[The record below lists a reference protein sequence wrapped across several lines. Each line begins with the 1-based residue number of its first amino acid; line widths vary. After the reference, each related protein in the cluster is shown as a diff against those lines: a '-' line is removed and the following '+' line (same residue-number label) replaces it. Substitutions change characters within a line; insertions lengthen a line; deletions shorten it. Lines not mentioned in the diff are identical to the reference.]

1 MALWSNNAFLL
12 DRDFLKLLDLEKEK
26 EIFAKVIS
34 LDFYENPMEEI
45 EGRVTQGSVNVD
57 GTSSVRRTCSLT
69 LAAHELNIHE
79 FYWGL
84 NTKFQLLIGVKNVVK
99 ERTPYKELYRNYP
112 DICWFKMGTY
122 IISSFST
129 SQSTSQYSISLQGK
143 DKMTLLNGDV
153 GGVITPLS
161 WDFGTIQDIEE
172 DGTISITEYLI
183 KDIILEA
190 VHEHAQEPYWNIII
204 NDLDDYGLELL
215 EYRGDIPLYLLYNV
229 EQGVVDQMLF
239 DISSLNINE
248 STFIFDS
255 RVDPL
260 GTSTAT
266 ELDIDGITYTI
277 IKAEYG
283 DTIGY
288 RTTDLTYAGDLISN
302 VGETVTSMLDKLVA
316 MLGEFEYFYDLEG
329 RFIFQRKK
337 TYIQSTFS
345 TITSDGSETNGI
357 YVKNAAETSSV
368 IYSFDNSMLVTSFS
382 NSPDFANIK
391 NDFSIWGT
399 RKSIAGADIPI
410 HLRYAIDSKPWY
422 YKNYDGMIYVTQ
434 EGLDE
439 YERLRVANILY
450 ELTDNN
456 SIDYIPGGSVFHIT
470 PLPSGLSSDWWEI
483 DDWARRYLYYADITN
498 IHNIRYY
505 LNLTSQELVDIVN
518 SATPPTDENVHD
530 FNYFVYQLKTLK
542 LGNFNSPWCT
552 ANWLS
557 IFPQPE
563 GIGNSQGYYY
573 TAINNAAA
581 EGQAFWMWLFD
592 TALTIDGKEYIKS
605 IEHGY
610 KVTDGVADYPMQAT
624 GCNHVFSYA
633 LSRKQSGST
642 NYYRSYIYNPSI
654 PDTIKSDDSFSD
666 KINSDI
672 VDQSTYSLGFK
683 DVDYMVVDW
692 REIIYQMSVD
702 YMLYHHD
709 EDFLLQVDKNNILFD
724 GGEHLYP
731 EGYTHYEQYYIDIN
745 GFWRDL
751 YDPNYRYSFNIAAP
765 NKTKYAARINDYYIF
780 QNCKDLTYAD
790 LNNALAAWASA
801 CGTPNVYYRD
811 LYGAFSELTA
821 VPTIENYNQH
831 PEFYYFVRGCRATG
845 SGNTSYTKQ
854 LPYSSKEIY
863 FTKTTGEYDS
873 KSHWSIDVI
882 EEPEIINFWFD
893 FLDTEGELD
902 KYKVCKI
909 GDRTKAAND
918 TNINSIYY
926 REVPTVIF
934 VDANTNI
941 QAEKAKKGTGY
952 TYIQLPEYLENL
964 FSMSARGKSAMDVL
978 NEWLYSNAYCAESIT
993 INALPVYYLEPN
1005 ARILVRD
1012 DNSGING
1019 EYIVTRLTF
1028 PLAHNGTMSISATK
1042 AVERLY

>member
-1 MALWSNNAFLL
+1 MALWNNNAFLL
-12 DRDFLKLLDLEKEK
+12 DRDFLRLLDLEKEK

-34 LDFYENPMEEI
+34 LDFQENPMEEI
-45 EGRVTQGSVNVD
+45 EGRVTQGSVTVD
-57 GTSSVRRTCSLT
+57 GSSSIRRTCSLT

-84 NTKFQLLIGVKNVVK
+84 NTKFQLLIGVKNTVK
-99 ERTPYKELYRNYP
+99 KRAPYIELYKHYP

-129 SQSTSQYSISLQGK
+129 SQSTNQYSISLQGK

-153 GGVITPLS
+153 GGIITPLS
-161 WDFGTIQDIEE
+161 WDFGKIQDVEE
-172 DGTISITEYLI
+172 DGSITITDYLL

-190 VHEHAQEPYWNIII
+190 VHEHAQEPYWNIIV

-229 EQGVVDQMLF
+229 AQGVVDQMLF
-239 DISSLNINE
+239 DISHLNINE
-248 STFIFDS
+248 ATFIFDS
-255 RVDPL
+255 RVEPL
-260 GTSTAT
+260 GTTSAT
-266 ELDIDGITYTI
+266 EIIIDGITYTI
-277 IKAEYG
+277 IKVEYG

-288 RTTDLTYAGDLISN
+288 RTTELTYAGDLVSN
-302 VGETVTSMLDKLVA
+302 VGEAVTSMLDKIIA
-316 MLGEFEYFYDLEG
+316 MLGDFEYFYDLEG

-345 TITSDGSETNGI
+345 TITNDGSESNGI
-357 YVKNAAETSSV
+357 YVQNAAETSSV

-391 NDFSIWGT
+391 NDFSIWGV
-399 RKSIAGADIPI
+399 RKGINGAEIPI
-410 HLRYAIDSKPWY
+410 HLRYAIDTKPWY
-422 YKNYDGMIYVTQ
+422 YKNYDGVVYVTQ

-439 YERLRVANILY
+439 YERLRVAQILY
-450 ELTDNN
+450 DITGDTDVT
-456 SIDYIPGGSVFHIT
+456 IGYTTGGSVFHTT
-470 PLPSGLSSDWWEI
+470 PLPAGLSSDWWEI
-483 DDWARRYLYYADITN
+483 DDWARRYLYYADVN
-498 IHNIRYY
+498 NEHNIRYY
-505 LNLTSQELVDIVN
+505 LNLSSQELVDIVN
-518 SATPPTDENVHD
+518 NSTRPVDENVHD
-530 FNYFVYQLKTLK
+530 FNYFVYQLKTLQ

-563 GIGNSQGYYY
+563 EMNNNYYY
-573 TAINNAAA
+573 NAINTAMHNN
-581 EGQAFWMWLFD
+581 QAFWMWLFD

-610 KVTDGVADYPMQAT
+610 ASTDGIVDYPVKAT
-624 GCNHVFSYA
+624 GCTHVFSYA
-633 LSRKQSGST
+633 LGRKQSGST
-642 NYYRSYIYNPSI
+642 NYYRSYIYKPSI
-654 PDTIKSDDSFSD
+654 PDTIKSDESFSD
-666 KINSDI
+666 KINSDLI
-672 VDQSTYSLGFK
+672 DQSTYSLGFEN
-683 DVDYMVVDW
+683 VDYMIVDW

-702 YMLYHHD
+702 YNMYHHD
-709 EDFLLQVDKNNILFD
+709 EDFLLQIDKNNVLFD
-724 GGEHLYP
+724 DAEHLYP
-731 EGYTHYEQYYIDIN
+731 GGYTNYEQYYIDLN

-751 YDPNYRYSFNIAAP
+751 YDPTYTHGFDIAAP

-780 QNCKDLTYAD
+780 QNCKNLTYAD
-790 LNNALAAWASA
+790 LNNAITAWSSV
-801 CGTPNVYYRD
+801 CGKPNVYYRD

-821 VPTIENYNQH
+821 IPTMENYNQH

-863 FTKTTGEYDS
+863 FIKTTGEYDS
-873 KSHWSIDVI
+873 ESHWSRDVI
-882 EEPEIINFWFD
+882 EDPEIINFWFD
-893 FLDTEGELD
+893 FLDTEGELG
-902 KYKVCKI
+902 KYKVCRI

-926 REVPTVIF
+926 RDVPTVIF
-934 VDANTNI
+934 VDTNTNI

-952 TYIQLPEYLENL
+952 TYVKLPEYLENL
-964 FSMSARGKSAMDVL
+964 FSMSAQGKSAMDVL
-978 NEWLYSNAYCAESIT
+978 NEWLYSCAYCAESIT
-993 INALPVYYLEPN
+993 LNALPIFYLEPN

-1028 PLAHNGTMSISATK
+1028 PLSHNGTMSISATK

>member
-1 MALWSNNAFLL
+1 MALLNNNAFLL
-12 DRDFLKLLDLEKEK
+12 DRDFLRLLDLEKEK

-34 LDFYENPMEEI
+34 LDFQENPMEEI
-45 EGRVTQGSVNVD
+45 EGRVTQGSVTVD
-57 GTSSVRRTCSLT
+57 GSSSVRRTCSLT
-69 LAAHELNIHE
+69 LAAHELNIHN

-84 NTKFQLLIGVKNVVK
+84 NTKFQLFIGVKNTIK
-99 ERTPYKELYRNYP
+99 KRTPYLELYHNYP

-129 SQSTSQYSISLQGK
+129 SQTTNQYSISLQGK
-143 DKMTLLNGDV
+143 DKMTLLNGEI
-153 GGVITPLS
+153 GGTITPLS

-172 DGTISITEYLI
+172 DGTISITDYLI

-229 EQGVVDQMLF
+229 EQEVVDQMLF

-248 STFIFDS
+248 ATFIYDS
-255 RVDPL
+255 RVEPL
-260 GTSTAT
+260 GTNNAT
-266 ELDIDGITYTI
+266 EININGTVYTI

-302 VGETVTSMLDKLVA
+302 VGETVTSMLDKLIA

-337 TYIQSTFS
+337 TYIESTFS
-345 TITSDGSETNGI
+345 PITNEDSNSNNI

-391 NDFSIWGT
+391 NDFSIWGS
-399 RKSIAGADIPI
+399 RKSINGTEIPI
-410 HLRYAIDSKPWY
+410 HLRYAIDTKPWY
-422 YKNYDGMIYVTQ
+422 YKNYDGVVYITQ
-434 EGLDE
+434 EGLEE

-450 ELTDNN
+450 EIVEDASIEYTTGN
-456 SIDYIPGGSVFHIT
+456 SIFHMT
-470 PLPSGLSSDWWEI
+470 PLPAGLSSDWWEI
-483 DDWARRYLYYADITN
+483 DDWARRYLYYADVDNT
-498 IHNIRYY
+498 HNIQYY
-505 LNLTSQELVDIVN
+505 LKLSSEELVNIVT
-518 SATPPTDENVHD
+518 SATRPTDENIHD
-530 FNYFVYQLKTLK
+530 FNYFVYQLKTSQ
-542 LGNFNSPWCT
+542 LGVFNSPWYT
-552 ANWLS
+552 TNWLS

-563 GIGNSQGYYY
+563 GINNGYYN
-573 TAINNAAA
+573 AIKSANNNNL
-581 EGQAFWMWLFD
+581 AFWVWLFD
-592 TALTIDGKEYIKS
+592 TALTSDGQEYIKS

-610 KVTDGVADYPMQAT
+610 RTTDSINNYPNATT
-624 GCNHVFSYA
+624 GCSHVFSYA
-633 LSRKQSGST
+633 LSRKQTGST
-642 NYYRSYIYNPSI
+642 NYYHSYIYNPEI
-654 PDTIKSDDSFSD
+654 PDTIKSDDAFSG
-666 KINSDI
+666 KINSDLI
-672 VDQSTYSLGFK
+672 DSSTYSLGLENW
-683 DVDYMVVDW
+683 DYIVVDW

-702 YMLYHHD
+702 YNLYHHD
-709 EDFLLQVDKNNILFD
+709 EDFLLQIDANNALFNNS
-724 GGEHLYP
+724 EHLYP
-731 EGYTHYEQYYIDIN
+731 GGYTKYEQYYIDLN

-765 NKTKYAARINDYYIF
+765 NKTKYAAHINDYYVF
-780 QNCKDLTYAD
+780 QNCKNLTYAD
-790 LNNALAAWASA
+790 LQNAITAWSSA
-801 CGTPNVYYRD
+801 CGKPNVYYRD

-821 VPTIENYNQH
+821 IPTLENYNQH
-831 PEFYYFVRGCRATG
+831 PEFYYFVRGCRAINN
-845 SGNTSYTKQ
+845 GNQSYTKQ
-854 LPYSSKEIY
+854 LPYNSKEIY
-863 FTKTTGEYDS
+863 FTKVTGEYDTTT
-873 KSHWSIDVI
+873 HWSIDVI
-882 EEPEIINFWFD
+882 ESPETINFWFD
-893 FLDTEGELD
+893 FLDTEGEIG

-934 VDANTNI
+934 VDTNTNI

-952 TYIQLPEYLENL
+952 TYIKLPEYLENL
-964 FSMSARGKSAMDVL
+964 FSMSAQGKSAMDVL
-978 NEWLYSNAYCAESIT
+978 NEWLYSYAYCAESIT
-993 INALPVYYLEPN
+993 LNALPVFYLEPN
-1005 ARILVRD
+1005 TRILVRD

-1028 PLAHNGTMSISATK
+1028 PLSHNGTMSISATK